1 MIQRA
6 VVIGSGTMGGGIA
19 AHFANAGVPVYLLDI
34 STQIVSA
41 SFDRMKK
48 SKPPAFFTPE
58 TADLVTVG
66 SLDEHEA
73 WIGEGDW
80 IIEAIVEELEPKRA
94 LVARIDRL
102 RKPGSIVSS
111 NTSGLPIATIAANA
125 TADFKAHFLGTHFFN
140 PPRYMKLL
148 EVIPTKETK
157 PEITELVRDFAERRL
172 GKGVVL
178 CKDTPNFIANRLAS
192 ISGASLVDY
201 VLANGYTIEET
212 DAIAGPLIGRPKT
225 AAFRLQDLVGLD
237 VASSVGRNLYNLIE
251 GDESRH
257 VLRSPRLEAL
267 RKDQMDRGRLGDK
280 SGQGFYRKGG
290 QSILTLDLETHEYRE
305 RREPEIPSVGE
316 AMKIRSLP
324 KRLDFVLRQDDKAGA
339 LARHIVYN
347 SLGYAAR
354 RIPEITDDIVN
365 VDRTM
370 RWGFSH
376 DLGPFELWDSLGV
389 RATVEAMKK
398 NGVVVAPW
406 VEEMLASGF
415 DSFYRDDSYYDL
427 ARRSYVRI
435 ASDPRAIDLARER
448 IVRENKGASL
458 IDIGDGVLCLAF
470 HTKMNTL
477 DDDVRGMIV
486 ESVEELEKGAWTG
499 MVIGNEGADFC
510 VGANL
515 AGGFGSNGSE
525 ALNRGVKA
533 MQDALMAVRF
543 CAKPIVTA
551 PFGRTLG
558 GGAEVAMAGA
568 RIVAAAETYMGLVE
582 AGVGLVP
589 GAGGCKELVRRIVSP
604 ALRQT
609 PNADPLPFVQNILQT
624 IAAAR
629 VSTSAAEAKSLGFLD
644 AADRIV
650 MRRDHLIFEAKE
662 EVLELVAHGYAPP
675 VREKSCYAAGRDVRA
690 ALKAGIYVLQQGA
703 YMSEY
708 DALISSRLA
717 SILCGGDLSSGQW
730 VDEQFLLDR
739 EREVFVELSREP
751 KTRERIQHMLSTGK
765 PLRN

>member
-237 VASSVGRNLYNLIE
+237 VASSVGRNLYDLIE

-267 RKDQMDRGRLGDK
+267 RKDQLDRGRLGDK

-650 MRRDHLIFEAKE
+650 MSRDHLIFEAKE

-717 SILCGGDLSSGQW
+717 SILCGGDLSTGQW

-739 EREVFVELSREP
+739 EREVFVELSRQP
-751 KTRERIQHMLSTGK
+751 KTLERIQHMLSTGK

>member
-1 MIQRA
+1 
-6 VVIGSGTMGGGIA
+6 MGGGIA

-34 STQIVSA
+34 STQVVSA

-48 SKPPAFFTPE
+48 GKPPAFFTPE
-58 TADLVTVG
+58 AADLVTIG
-66 SLDEHEA
+66 SLDEREA

-102 RKPGSIVSS
+102 RKKGSIVSS

-201 VLANGYTIEET
+201 VLAHGYTIEET

-237 VASSVGRNLYNLIE
+237 VASSVGRNLYGLIE
-251 GDESRH
+251 GDESRE

-280 SGQGFYRKGG
+280 SGQGFYKKGG
-290 QSILTLDLETHEYRE
+290 QSILSLDLETHEYRE
-305 RREPEIPSVGE
+305 RREPEIPSISEG
-316 AMKIRSLP
+316 MKIRGLP
-324 KRLDFVLRQDDKAGA
+324 KRLEFVLRQDDKAGA
-339 LARHIVYN
+339 LARHIIYN
-347 SLGYAAR
+347 SLAYAAR
-354 RIPEITDDIVN
+354 RVPEITDDIVN

-389 RATVEAMKK
+389 RATAEAMKK
-398 NGVVVAPW
+398 NGVAVAPW

-415 DSFYRDDSYYDL
+415 DSFYRDDSYYDP

-435 ASDPRAIDLARER
+435 ASDPRAIDLARGR

-470 HTKMNTL
+470 QTKMNTL
-477 DDDVRGMIV
+477 DDDVRTMIV
-486 ESVEELEKGAWTG
+486 ESVEELEKGAWAG

-515 AGGFGSNGSE
+515 AGSFGSNGSE
-525 ALNRGVKA
+525 AINRAVKA
-533 MQDALMAVRF
+533 MQDALMQIRF

-551 PFGRTLG
+551 PFNRTLG

-568 RIVAAAETYMGLVE
+568 RMVAAAETYMGLVE
-582 AGVGLVP
+582 VGVGLIP
-589 GAGGCKELVRRIVSP
+589 GAGGCKELVRRVVSP
-604 ALRQT
+604 AVRQT
-609 PNADPLPFVQNILQT
+609 PNADPLPFVQNVLQT
-624 IAAAR
+624 IGAAR

-650 MRRDHLIFEAKE
+650 MSRDHLIFEAKE

-675 VREKSCYAAGRDVRA
+675 IRDKSCYVAGRDVRA

-739 EREVFVELSREP
+739 EREVFVELSRQP

>member
-1 MIQRA
+1 
-6 VVIGSGTMGGGIA
+6 
-19 AHFANAGVPVYLLDI
+19 
-34 STQIVSA
+34 
-41 SFDRMKK
+41 
-48 SKPPAFFTPE
+48 
-58 TADLVTVG
+58 
-66 SLDEHEA
+66 
-73 WIGEGDW
+73 
-80 IIEAIVEELEPKRA
+80 
-94 LVARIDRL
+94 
-102 RKPGSIVSS
+102 
-111 NTSGLPIATIAANA
+111 
-125 TADFKAHFLGTHFFN
+125 
-140 PPRYMKLL
+140 
-148 EVIPTKETK
+148 
-157 PEITELVRDFAERRL
+157 
-172 GKGVVL
+172 
-178 CKDTPNFIANRLAS
+178 
-192 ISGASLVDY
+192 
-201 VLANGYTIEET
+201 
-212 DAIAGPLIGRPKT
+212 
-225 AAFRLQDLVGLD
+225 
-237 VASSVGRNLYNLIE
+237 
-251 GDESRH
+251 
-257 VLRSPRLEAL
+257 
-267 RKDQMDRGRLGDK
+267 
-280 SGQGFYRKGG
+280 
-290 QSILTLDLETHEYRE
+290 
-305 RREPEIPSVGE
+305 
-316 AMKIRSLP
+316 
-324 KRLDFVLRQDDKAGA
+324 
-339 LARHIVYN
+339 
-347 SLGYAAR
+347 
-354 RIPEITDDIVN
+354 
-365 VDRTM
+365 M

-389 RATVEAMKK
+389 RATAEAMKK

-751 KTRERIQHMLSTGK
+751 KTHERIQAMLSTGK